1 MIPTM
6 TAVRQI
12 MAMMSAMISSTLLSL
27 IQITPCELSVLA
39 VGVVRSGVKLTSS
52 HNPDEISVEVE
63 AYRLF
68 ALRAE
73 EGVAVFACGDF

>member
-1 MIPTM
+1 
-6 TAVRQI
+6 
-12 MAMMSAMISSTLLSL
+12 
-27 IQITPCELSVLA
+27 VLA